1 MFFTAGKSGPAVEF
15 QRYVGLPV
23 NSGSGKKHREQSAD
37 PCTANAFSARK
48 TVISISDVH
57 IRDAL
62 SSNIQNTQF
71 ALVVGERTIG
81 TSGDVRNT
89 DLTSSSSARFRSA
102 EFMFDIE
109 YNLPAVLVLNE

>member
-1 MFFTAGKSGPAVEF
+1 M
-15 QRYVGLPV
+15 VGLPV
-23 NSGSGKKHREQSAD
+23 NAGSGKKHRESTD
-37 PCTANAFSARK
+37 PCLAKRVFRSEK

-109 YNLPAVLVLNE
+109 YNLPAVLKC